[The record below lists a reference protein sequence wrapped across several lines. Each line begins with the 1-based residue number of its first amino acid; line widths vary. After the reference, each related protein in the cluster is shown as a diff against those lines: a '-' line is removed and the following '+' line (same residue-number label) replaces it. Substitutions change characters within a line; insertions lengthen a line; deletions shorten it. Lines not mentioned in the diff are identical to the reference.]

1 MPYFIA
7 EDGRITGKGID
18 GNRCKA
24 DGGRLFRAGSLV
36 FVEEKADKV
45 PDLAERILEFPVQR
59 LGKHVFRA
67 DIFAGNGGMSTSAA
81 SEQQDTAGQGDQEV
95 RRRL

>member
-1 MPYFIA
+1 MPHFIA
-7 EDGRITGKGID
+7 EDGRITGKEID

-24 DGGRLFRAGSLV
+24 DGGRLFRADSLV

-45 PDLAERILEFPVQR
+45 PDLAERTLQLAVQR

-67 DIFAGNGGMSTSAA
+67 DIFAGNGRMSAGAA
-81 SEQQDTAGQGDQEV
+81 REQQDTAGQGDQEM
-95 RRRL
+95 RR